1 MTDVLTNT
9 TGAAITATYSIT
21 PTVNGGLNCTT
32 LPAVDVVITIES
44 EPEGTDQ
51 SFFRC
56 SDQTLAYNIQTQ
68 NINTVMAIDQ
78 LSQFTYIVTSSDPG
92 NVPAGADRLAPSI
105 DPITD
110 GYINDTGVDVTIT
123 YTITPIGLLNG
134 CVGDPFDVEFVYRS
148 KPKGFNDTEEIC
160 SDIALNYNIQTQNID
175 DAINGN
181 SLPSDF
187 TYSVVSSS
195 GSVPPAP
202 NRTVKSALPIT
213 DTYTNNTGA
222 PVDIIYTI
230 TPISQG
236 TNCPGVPFTVT
247 FTIDS
252 EPLGSNATVDVCG
265 GGTIN
270 FDLQGQITNGITS
283 RFYYSV
289 ASSSPGD
296 VTPDPDRPIGSAS
309 TAGITTS
316 YTNTSGAPVLIT
328 YTVTPVANDATNCEG
343 NPFLVR
349 FNIIPGPRGDAD
361 TDTYCS
367 GEAINYNI
375 QTDNVNVLGNSI
387 PGKYTYT
394 VTSLNPGAISIV
406 PGSLDRLSATAVPI
420 TDVFTN
426 ETAGNATVRYTITP
440 ISDTGGCVG
449 TPFDVDFVIQPA
461 PNGEDDLGNI
471 VCSGEPVT
479 YDFQVDNIDI
489 FNGLA
494 SEFSYTVVSSDP
506 VNVPADPNSPFG
518 VATTINTSYLNTTSS
533 PVFITYTVTPRETG
547 SGDNCEGEPFDVR
560 FQINPEPVLNPSL
573 DNTVCSKE
581 NSNVTFAT
589 NGTSVNALNYII
601 DDLRIPAGLTP
612 QPGNVAI
619 LPGGVSATYIRNDQY
634 ENLTNGPL
642 TVEYDVIPV
651 SSAGCQGDLVTILL
665 EVLPEPVLDPALS
678 PTPVCSG
685 LPSGVVLSEEA
696 GSIAAVTYNING
708 ISVPAGLTASAGN
721 AIIGDGQSANA
732 IQNDTFINTTSVPLQ
747 VIYTIT
753 PVSAD
758 GCEGDDQTVTFTINP
773 SPAIASNLD
782 KTVCYDEASG
792 IVFNTAATSAAAVSY
807 DITNVV
813 IAAGL
818 TQTAGNTGVRNGVAT
833 TEVSLDQFENN
844 TNNPL
849 TVTYT
854 VRGETAAGC
863 TGPTTDIVLTV
874 EPQITA
880 SPVNNNP
887 TICSTSLTDIDL
899 LSPTT
904 PTSGVITF
912 NYTAVSSIG
921 GQLSGFQPVAN
932 NLPLGHKIEDNLVN
946 NSDNAATVT
955 YTITAVANGAKSGA
969 GCSGPSVDVV
979 VNVEPKPKLETSSIF
994 ETVCEGESLA
1004 IDLTSPTVLGSG
1016 TLEFEITSVVE
1027 TGGVTGFSPLGTTF
1041 NNGDQLADLLDNPT
1055 TSDQTVTYQ
1064 ITPRATGT
1072 LAVNDPCEG
1081 DPVTIVVTVRPRPT
1095 VTPSINDIQIC
1106 SGEIVNISLP
1116 TDVANSIAAWTVS
1129 SNANVIGQFDGLG
1142 GSLFQSLI
1150 NTSSTQQVL
1159 TYTVEPFLLLDN
1171 GCTGPIETITVTID
1185 PVPDVIINESQISI
1199 CAGETVDILLNGNTP
1214 NTTYIVKA
1222 SSTNPNI
1229 SGYVADTLVNG
1240 ESINQVI
1247 AHTGTTPGTILYT
1260 ITPQIIQPSPDV
1272 DPCAGLPQVVI
1283 VTVSPPVSAEILTE
1297 DEILCIGNNKAIEFQ
1312 LAGSAPF
1319 KLTLEKTD
1327 ADGVVTTE
1335 ILENLATRHVIL
1347 ANESVSYR
1355 IVEMEDFYNCVV
1367 NPSDEVNI
1375 VFEQAEADFT
1385 INGSKNPEAVTLDFN
1400 SGTVTVDIVVNNFQP
1415 ANTYKLQ
1422 IGDDILL
1429 DDEISASFQYTFTS
1443 PSEFGTLGYSVEL
1456 QVESPNA
1463 FNCNDVENF
1472 FIEVLPAQ
1480 PTVVGVADILEGCPP
1495 FTVNFESFR
1504 EDLSLSKNVI
1514 VEDLTWT
1521 IDGNTLRTPNPTF
1534 TFTERG
1540 VYNVRVEGDNGH
1552 GDTAT
1557 DELVITVFDKPSA
1570 IFEITQTVVYI
1581 PDDGFR
1587 PTNRSQRAS
1596 EYEWDFGDFSFGPEN
1611 QFRSPE
1617 HFYEEEGEYIVTLN
1631 VKNDFGCVD
1640 TAVDTVIVEEGGFT
1654 KTPNAF
1660 TPSLN
1665 GPSGG
1670 AEFDPSV
1677 PGSGDAANDIFL
1689 PITNGVT
1696 EFKMYIYD
1704 RWGNL
1709 IFFSD
1714 NKRVGWD
1721 GYNSRGQL
1729 LPPGV
1734 YVYKLDLILSSG
1746 QRTTRVGDV
1755 TLIR

>member
-1 MTDVLTNT
+1 M
-9 TGAAITATYSIT
+9 
-21 PTVNGGLNCTT
+21 
-32 LPAVDVVITIES
+32 ITIDP
-44 EPEGTDQ
+44 EPVGFDDARSQ
-51 SFFRC
+51 C
-56 SDQTLAYNIQTQ
+56 SDVTLSYNLQTQ
-68 NINTVMAIDQ
+68 NINAGNSL
-78 LSQFTYIVTSSDPG
+78 LSQFTYIVSSSDQV
-92 NVPAGADRLAPSI
+92 NVPAGGNRTVPSV

-110 GYINDTGVDVTIT
+110 GYVNDTGSDVTIT
-123 YTITPIGLLNG
+123 YTVTPFGLIDG
-134 CVGDPFDVEFVYRS
+134 CQGDDFTVDFVYRS
-148 KPKGFNDTEEIC
+148 KPKGFDDTVEEC
-160 SDIALNYNIQTQNID
+160 SDIALNYDIQALNIND
-175 DAINGN
+175 VINGN
-181 SLPSDF
+181 SVLSDF

-202 NRTVKSALPIT
+202 SRTVKSALPIT

-236 TNCPGVPFTVT
+236 TNCLGVPFTVT

-265 GGTIN
+265 GGAIN
-270 FDLQGQITNGITS
+270 FDLQGQITNGIAS

-349 FNIIPGPRGDAD
+349 FNIIPGPEGAPD
-361 TDTYCS
+361 TDIYCS
-367 GEAINYNI
+367 GESISYNI
-375 QTDNVNVLGNSI
+375 QNDNINTLGNSV

-406 PGSLDRLSATAVPI
+406 PGSLDRTSASVLPI

-426 ETAGNATVRYTITP
+426 ETAANATVRYTITP
-440 ISDTGGCVG
+440 ISDTGGCIG

-461 PNGEDDLGNI
+461 PKGADDLNNI
-471 VCSGEPVT
+471 VCSDDPIL
-479 YDFQVDNIDI
+479 YDIQADNIDN

-494 SEFSYTVVSSDP
+494 SEFIYTVTSSDP
-506 VNVPADPNSPFG
+506 VNVPADVDR
-518 VATTINTSYLNTTSS
+518 VAFSAATINTSYLNTTSS

-547 SGDNCEGEPFDVR
+547 SGDNCVGNDFDVR

-573 DNTVCSKE
+573 DNTVCSSE
-581 NSNVTFAT
+581 DSNITFAT
-589 NGTSVNALNYII
+589 NGVSVNAQNYNIVDVRI
-601 DDLRIPAGLTP
+601 DAGLTANV
-612 QPGNVAI
+612 GNVVF
-619 LPGGVSATYIRNDQY
+619 PQNGVNASYISGDSY
-634 ENLTNGPL
+634 ENLTNGTL
-642 TVEYDVIPV
+642 FVEYDVIPV
-651 SSAGCQGDLVTILL
+651 SASGCQGDLITITLD
-665 EVLPEPVLDPALS
+665 VLPETVLGPATS
-678 PTPVCSG
+678 TECSG
-685 LPSGVVLSEEA
+685 LPSGIILAEVGGSEP
-696 GSIAAVTYNING
+696 AVTFNLKG
-708 ISVPAGLTASAGN
+708 ISIPAGLTAQAGN
-721 AIIGDGQSANA
+721 ATIGDGKPNTVIS
-732 IQNDTFINTTSVPLQ
+732 NDTYINTTSLPLD
-747 VIYTIT
+747 VTYTFTPIT
-753 PVSAD
+753 AA
-758 GCEGDDQTVTFTINP
+758 GCEGQEQPVIFTVNP

-792 IVFNTAATSAAAVSY
+792 IVFTTAATSQAAVSY

-833 TEVSLDQFENN
+833 TEVSLDQFQNN

-969 GCSGPSVDVV
+969 GCTGPSVDVV
-979 VNVEPKPKLETSSIF
+979 VTVEPKPKVEASSIF
-994 ETVCEGESLA
+994 ETICEGESLA
-1004 IDLTSPTVLGSG
+1004 IDLTSPTVPSSG
-1016 TLEFEITSVVE
+1016 TLEFEITDVTP
-1027 TGGVTGFSPLGTTF
+1027 TGGVTGFSPLGTIFT
-1041 NNGDQLADLLDNPT
+1041 NGDQLADVLDNPT
-1055 TSDQTVTYQ
+1055 SSTQTVTYE

-1081 DPVTIVVTVRPRPT
+1081 DPVTIVVTVNPRPI
-1095 VTPSINDIQIC
+1095 VTPSVNDVRIC

-1116 TDVANSIAAWTVS
+1116 TDVTNSIAAWTVS
-1129 SNANVIGQFDGLG
+1129 PNANVIGQFDGLG
-1142 GSLFQSLI
+1142 SSLFQSLI
-1150 NTSSTQQVL
+1150 NTSTTQQVL

-1171 GCTGPIETITVTID
+1171 GCTGPVETITVTID
-1185 PVPDVIINESQISI
+1185 PVPDVVIAENQISI
-1199 CAGETVDILLNGNTP
+1199 CAGETVDILLDGNTP
-1214 NTTYIVKA
+1214 NTTYIVGA
-1222 SSTNPNI
+1222 SSSNPDI

-1247 AHTGTTPGTILYT
+1247 SHTGTTPGTILYT
-1260 ITPQIIQPSPDV
+1260 ITPQIIQPAPDV
-1272 DPCAGLPQVVI
+1272 DPCAGIPQVVI
-1283 VTVSPPVSAEILTE
+1283 VTVSPPVSAQILTD
-1297 DEILCIGNNKAIEFQ
+1297 DEILCVGNTKAIEFE

-1327 ADGVVTTE
+1327 AEGVVSTE
-1335 ILENLATRHVIL
+1335 VLENLATRHVIL
-1347 ANESVSYR
+1347 ATESVSYR
-1355 IVEMEDFYNCVV
+1355 IVEMEDFYSCAV
-1367 NPSDEVNI
+1367 NPNDEVNI
-1375 VFEQAEADFT
+1375 IFEEAEADFT
-1385 INGSKNPEAVTLDFN
+1385 INGSKNPDAVTLDFN
-1400 SGTVTVDIVVNNFQP
+1400 TGIVTVDVVINNFEP
-1415 ANTYKLQ
+1415 ANTYRLQ
-1422 IGDDILL
+1422 IGDDLL
-1429 DDEISASFQYTFTS
+1429 NPTTASFQYTFTE
-1443 PSEFGTLGYSVEL
+1443 PSEFGTLGYAVEL

-1495 FTVNFESFR
+1495 LTVNFESFR

-1514 VEDLTWT
+1514 VEDLTWI
-1521 IDGNTLRTPNPTF
+1521 IDGNTLKTPNPTF

-1540 VYNVRVEGDNGH
+1540 VYNVQVKGDNGH
-1552 GDTAT
+1552 GDEETS
-1557 DELVITVFDKPSA
+1557 ELVITVYDKPTA
-1570 IFEITQTVVYI
+1570 IFEITQTIVYI

-1587 PTNRSQRAS
+1587 PTNRSQRVS

-1611 QFRSPE
+1611 QVRSPE

-1640 TAVDTVIVEEGGFT
+1640 SAIDTVYVEEGGFT

-1670 AEFDPSV
+1670 AEYDPSI
-1677 PGSGDAANDIFL
+1677 PGSGDSANDIFL
-1689 PITNGVT
+1689 PITTGVT

-1714 NKRVGWD
+1714 NKRIGWD
-1721 GYNSRGQL
+1721 GYNSKGQL